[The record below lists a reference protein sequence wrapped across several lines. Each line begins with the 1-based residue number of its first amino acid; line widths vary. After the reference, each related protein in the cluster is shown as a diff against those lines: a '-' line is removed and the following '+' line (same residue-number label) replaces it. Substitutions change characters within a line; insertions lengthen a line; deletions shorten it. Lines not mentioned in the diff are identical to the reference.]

1 MKIVVLAFNI
11 GPAKRF
17 TNGPGMSLHNFVKSI
32 GSRFKVDI
40 FTTLRVEQKI
50 DSVNYYSIEN
60 IAQLKSSIRSSDYV
74 HHWSGISNHY
84 AFGGKVAN
92 DFCKPLIIGPNV
104 LDTVQKS
111 DEKTLLNTVSPSY
124 VLSVNDRL
132 KYKISKE
139 HELDLSRMST
149 FIVGPEMELWRPNGN
164 DTGFIMWKGNS
175 KHFAKDI
182 DFGLKLE
189 KALPQYNFKFIGHP
203 SPYLYSDHIDLAK
216 SASLY
221 VGTSISETKSQT
233 LMESWASG
241 VCSVTH
247 PKIYLHGKN
256 YETGIITNK
265 TIEDYSEAI
274 IEIMED
280 ERLRGNLRAGAYE
293 YAVENFSS
301 EVLFLTYCG
310 ILGSL

>member
-1 MKIVVLAFNI
+1 MKITIFAFNV
-11 GPAKRF
+11 GATRRF
-17 TNGPGMSLHNFVKSI
+17 TNGPGMSLYNFIKAMDK
-32 GSRFKVDI
+32 RFQIDI
-40 FTTLRVEQKI
+40 FTTLKVEQKLDGI
-50 DSVNYYSIEN
+50 NYYSIVD
-60 IAQLKSSIRSSDYV
+60 IARLKRSIEGSDYA
-74 HHWSGISNHY
+74 HHWSGSGGHYRVAGKISNNT
-84 AFGGKVAN
+84 GT
-92 DFCKPLIIGPNV
+92 PLIMGPNV
-104 LDTVQKS
+104 LDCVDLKRES
-111 DEKTLLNTVSPSY
+111 TLLGMAAPNY

-132 KYKISKE
+132 KYKIAKE
-139 HELDLSRMST
+139 HKFDLRKMST
-149 FIVGPEMELWRPNGN
+149 LIVGPEMELWKPSDN
-164 DTGFIMWKGNS
+164 DAGFIMWKGNS

-182 DFGLKLE
+182 GFGLKLE
-189 KALPQYNFKFIGHP
+189 KALPQYDFKFIGHP
-203 SPYLYSDHIDLAK
+203 SPYSYSDHIDLAK

-256 YETGIITNK
+256 YETGIIVNK

-280 ERLRGNLRAGAYE
+280 ERLRGNLKAGAYE

-301 EVLFLTYCG
+301 EALFSKYCE

>member
-1 MKIVVLAFNI
+1 MKITIFAFNM
-11 GPAKRF
+11 GVTRLF
-17 TNGPGMSLHNFVKSI
+17 TNGPGISLYNFAKSI
-32 GSRFKVDI
+32 GKRFEVDI
-40 FTTLRVEQKI
+40 FTTLKVERKI
-50 DSVNYYSIEN
+50 DGFNYYSIKDSS
-60 IAQLKSSIRSSDYV
+60 QLKKSIKSSEYA
-74 HHWSGISNHY
+74 HHWSGIGPDYCAAST
-84 AFGGKVAN
+84 AAN
-92 DFCKPLIIGPNV
+92 NLGVPLIVGPNV
-104 LDTVQKS
+104 LDCVEI
-111 DEKTLLNTVSPSY
+111 EKENNYLGGVRPDR

-132 KYKISKE
+132 KYKISKK
-139 HELDLSRMST
+139 HKIDLNKMST
-149 FIVGPEMELWRPNGN
+149 FIVGPEMELWRPSDN
-164 DTGFIMWKGNS
+164 DAGFIMWKGNS

-182 DFGLKLE
+182 GFGLKLE
-189 KALPQYNFKFIGHP
+189 KALPQYDFKFIGHP
-203 SPYLYSDHIDLAK
+203 SPYSYSDHIDLAK

-280 ERLRGNLRAGAYE
+280 ERLRGSLRAGAYE

-301 EVLFLTYCG
+301 EALFLKYCE